1 MQRLRCLEQELQSE
15 LDLPGCQ
22 RGRQLT
28 RVRVVICGGHA
39 AKIRMIDQVKGLRAK
54 LNLRPFVQGEV
65 LEQREVDT
73 DEARP
78 GHRVAA
84 DVAELARCW
93 IRECGRVEPLLA
105 VAASGRRLGYSPHR
119 VGTGAPPG
127 VRKTGARGGRM
138 SRAP

>member
-1 MQRLRCLEQELQSE
+1 MQRLRDSEQEFQSE

-28 RVRVVICGGHA
+28 RVRAVVCGRHA

-54 LNLRPFVQGEV
+54 LNLRPFVQGKV

-73 DEARP
+73 DDARP

-93 IRECGRVEPLLA
+93 IRESGRVEPLLA
-105 VAASGRRLGYSPHR
+105 VAASGRGCGYCRNP
-119 VGTGAPPG
+119 
-127 VRKTGARGGRM
+127 GGRGV
-138 SRAP
+138 PP